1 MTSNLNFNNKNYN
14 RLANI
19 SNSEQLIMISK
30 ELTIKNIDPYDL
42 LSARP
47 LSLKTLLEKYNIL
60 RIKNHPDKGGE
71 KENFIT
77 ISDTIKNIKDILNI
91 VNNDKQ
97 FITLKG
103 DYYNSLKNECRGNLI
118 EHFYDNHEFNV
129 DKFNKLFNELKFEE
143 EQYGYELNN
152 DKIEDYNPEKIEFKD
167 FHQKFKERKKTKG
180 KEIKVYN
187 HPEAYNTNEFN
198 MISENNKN
206 FNNHQ
211 YTDYSDAFDESLM
224 SCDYDKNIKQR
235 SLEEL
240 KKERLEIKMNDD
252 ELKLYE
258 DNLKNL
264 EIQELKR
271 RNNLQMYDDK
281 LTNYSKKINN
291 YFISN

>member
-1 MTSNLNFNNKNYN
+1 
-14 RLANI
+14 
-19 SNSEQLIMISK
+19 
-30 ELTIKNIDPYDL
+30 
-42 LSARP
+42 
-47 LSLKTLLEKYNIL
+47 
-60 RIKNHPDKGGE
+60 
-71 KENFIT
+71 
-77 ISDTIKNIKDILNI
+77 
-91 VNNDKQ
+91 
-97 FITLKG
+97 
-103 DYYNSLKNECRGNLI
+103 
-118 EHFYDNHEFNV
+118 
-129 DKFNKLFNELKFEE
+129 
-143 EQYGYELNN
+143 
-152 DKIEDYNPEKIEFKD
+152 
-167 FHQKFKERKKTKG
+167 
-180 KEIKVYN
+180 
-187 HPEAYNTNEFN
+187 